1 MDDVQRGLIPE
12 CEHTPQCRWH
22 FGPCADKHN
31 EWLAARRRYP
41 QPANSQVDAIAKA
54 ANEMADMIQLLDLSN
69 EEYNDWQVI
78 MGAMGPATYES
89 KGDDL
94 V

>member
-1 MDDVQRGLIPE
+1 MDDLQRGLIPE

-22 FGPCADKHN
+22 SGPCADKHN

-41 QPANSQVDAIAKA
+41 QPTEQNVSRITKA
-54 ANEMADMIQLLDLSN
+54 ASEMADMIQLLDLSN

-78 MGAMGPATYES
+78 MGAMGPSTYER
-89 KGDDL
+89 KMDDA
-94 V
+94 